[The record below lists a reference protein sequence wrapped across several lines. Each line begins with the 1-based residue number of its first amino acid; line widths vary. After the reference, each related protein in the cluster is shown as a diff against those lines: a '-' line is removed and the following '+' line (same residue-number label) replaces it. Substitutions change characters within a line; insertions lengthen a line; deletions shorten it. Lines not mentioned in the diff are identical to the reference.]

1 MFVRSTLS
9 LHKFSV
15 AILCASELKLF
26 GFGSRADRMTKNTH
40 WYNVPAIRVNTS
52 KSMYTFTSVKQRR
65 QPLVLAQIWVI
76 LAKHEQIQKV
86 LAEGVPL

>member
-26 GFGSRADRMTKNTH
+26 GFGSRADRMSQTH
-40 WYNVPAIRVNTS
+40 TGKCICRFGGIYAFCRFFIDRKGRYW
-52 KSMYTFTSVKQRR
+52 
-65 QPLVLAQIWVI
+65 VLI
-76 LAKHEQIQKV
+76 LYRKTCHMPKG
-86 LAEGVPL
+86 L